1 MAEGYMNKRAREE
14 GLNIDVKSAGTIGMN
29 GMAPTQEALK
39 ILEKEG
45 VTPKGLVSKALTEDL
60 IKWSDLILVM
70 EPEHKARIL
79 NMVPEYEGRVLYLG
93 EFNPEKG
100 DIVIPDPIGR
110 PLAFYRASFRLIRQS
125 IEELIKWL
133 KD

>member
-1 MAEGYMNKRAREE
+1 MAEGYMKKRAGEE
-14 GLNIDVKSAGTIGMN
+14 GLAIEVKSAGTIGMK
-29 GMAPTQEALK
+29 GIAPTKEALK

-45 VTPKGLVSKALTEDL
+45 AEIGGLESKPLTEEL
-60 IKWSDLILVM
+60 INWADLILVM

-79 NMVPEYEGRVLYLG
+79 EMCPEYEGRVTYLG

-110 PLAFYRASFRLIRQS
+110 PLAFYRASFRMIRQS
-125 IEELIKWL
+125 IEELVKWL
-133 KD
+133 KE